1 MVLAGWQEISE
12 EEYNMYFDS
21 EIAEDFNQITATNAN
36 PLKLVNGDPSEGL
49 ES

>member
-12 EEYNMYFDS
+12 EEYKMYFEDGP
-21 EIAEDFNQITATNAN
+21 AEDPNLFTQPSADAMD
-36 PLKLVNGDPSEGL
+36 LLNGDSSEGL